1 MFLGMLKERIM
12 IASKQLKP
20 PKPQFLR
27 LHLFLA
33 FFIFIMIGAND
44 GAVGVLLPNLQSYYH
59 VDKASISFLFL
70 CGTAGYFV
78 ASFNNGLLID
88 RLGKQYALMVGAF
101 IFSCGAGALILMPPF
116 LVALLAFAFIGLGN
130 ALLDAGLN
138 SYVAELPNNT
148 TRLNYLHFFYG
159 AGAWLGPVVASAV
172 LALQWGWHSVYIV
185 WLCFSLTALLALGIF
200 FKERTSKALA
210 RAAIW
215 TGSGKLTSNKKEN
228 LLSMTLKRYVVW
240 LAAGFLLIYVGSE
253 VTVGSW
259 SYSFLTESRHMASLP
274 SGWIVSGY
282 WLGLSFGRL
291 LLGHVAVRIGNKRMI
306 QLCLV
311 SVIVGL
317 LLVWLVPIPFV
328 TAFGLFLTGFS
339 LGPIF
344 PTTIALMP
352 TLVSSRIVPTA
363 IGFLAS
369 LGSMGAAL
377 FPWLAGNLAQYV
389 GLWSLLPY
397 VIVLAVV
404 MFCIWVVLAQQP
416 AEEISEAKE

>member
-1 MFLGMLKERIM
+1 MLKERIM
-12 IASKQLKP
+12 IASKRLKP
-20 PKPQFLR
+20 LKRQSSR
-27 LHLFLA
+27 LHLSLA

-70 CGTAGYFV
+70 CSTAGYFV

-88 RLGKQYALMVGAF
+88 KVGKQYALMVGAF
-101 IFSCGAGALILMPPF
+101 IFSCGVGALILMLPF

-148 TRLNYLHFFYG
+148 TKLNYLHFFYG
-159 AGAWLGPVVASAV
+159 AGAWLGPIVASAV
-172 LALQWGWHSVYIV
+172 LALQWGWHSVYIM
-185 WLCFSLTALLALGIF
+185 WLCFSLTALLALGTF
-200 FKERTSKALA
+200 FKERTGKALT
-210 RAAIW
+210 RTAIS
-215 TGSGKLTSNKKEN
+215 TESGKLTSDEEEN

-282 WLGLSFGRL
+282 WLGLSLGRL

-306 QLCLV
+306 QLCLLG
-311 SVIVGL
+311 VIVGL
-317 LLVWLVPIPFV
+317 LLVWLVPIPFI

-404 MFCIWVVLAQQP
+404 MFGIWVVLAQQP
-416 AEEISEAKE
+416 AEGISEAKE

>member
-12 IASKQLKP
+12 IASKQLKSS
-20 PKPQFLR
+20 KPQSFH

-33 FFIFIMIGAND
+33 FFIFIMSGAND

-70 CGTAGYFV
+70 CSTAGYFI

-101 IFSCGAGALILMPPF
+101 IFSCGAGALILRPPF

-148 TRLNYLHFFYG
+148 AKLNYLHFFYG

-210 RAAIW
+210 RAAIS

-282 WLGLSFGRL
+282 WLGLSLGRL

-317 LLVWLVPIPFV
+317 LLVWLVPIPVV

-397 VIVLAVV
+397 VIVLAVA
-404 MFCIWVVLAQQP
+404 MFGIWVVLAQQP
-416 AEEISEAKE
+416 AEEITEAKE

>member
-1 MFLGMLKERIM
+1 
-12 IASKQLKP
+12 
-20 PKPQFLR
+20 
-27 LHLFLA
+27 
-33 FFIFIMIGAND
+33 
-44 GAVGVLLPNLQSYYH
+44 
-59 VDKASISFLFL
+59 
-70 CGTAGYFV
+70 
-78 ASFNNGLLID
+78 
-88 RLGKQYALMVGAF
+88 
-101 IFSCGAGALILMPPF
+101 
-116 LVALLAFAFIGLGN
+116 
-130 ALLDAGLN
+130 
-138 SYVAELPNNT
+138 LPNNT
-148 TRLNYLHFFYG
+148 TKLNYLHFFYG